1 MKCDGL
7 TPRQAEIAEYV
18 ARGAS
23 DKVIAD
29 RMDITIDGVRARIQA
44 AASKVS
50 GHGTP
55 RHKLTLW
62 FFNIVDE
69 EKAG

>member
-1 MKCDGL
+1 MKPL
-7 TPRQAEIAEYV
+7 SVRQAEVVERV
-18 ARGAS
+18 ARGLP
-23 DKVIAD
+23 DKRIAAD
-29 RMDITIDGVRARIQA
+29 LSISIFTVRRHVQDA
-44 AASKVS
+44 AERLP
-50 GHGTP
+50 GRGTP

>member
-1 MKCDGL
+1 MELSKRRAQVVEC
-7 TPRQAEIAEYV
+7 V
-18 ARGAS
+18 ARGMP
-23 DKVIAD
+23 DKRIAAKL
-29 RMDITIDGVRARIQA
+29 DISIFTVRRHVQDA
-44 AASKVS
+44 AKRLP
-50 GHGTP
+50 GDGTP

>member
-1 MKCDGL
+1 MC
-7 TPRQAEIAEYV
+7 V
-18 ARGAS
+18 ARGLP
-23 DKVIAD
+23 DKVIAHELG
-29 RMDITIDGVRARIQA
+29 ISIYTVRRHIQDA
-44 AASKVS
+44 AQEVS
-50 GHGTP
+50 GYGSP